1 MDAECLLCARG
12 AKWIARYDTP
22 FDFRIIPAQSEIG
35 SALLKHYGME
45 PSDPSSWLYIEDG
58 LAFSSLE
65 AVVRVGQ
72 RLGGIWHVLSILRL
86 FPDAVQDYL
95 YGVVARNRYRVFGKT
110 DLCGLPDPEI
120 KRRLMV

>member
-12 AKWIARYDTP
+12 AKWIARNDTP